1 MSNRDQVKPI
11 YQELQGY
18 LQSIP
23 TISDLFSNTNDQ
35 GMWERYNQSIEELNK
50 IVVSDGKDYSK
61 FLIKPITNANGG
73 SFIRLLNLKNSISGI
88 IDRIHGDYFTDESR
102 PFTSSPST
110 VISQT
115 QSQSIDIVYV
125 LNIQENIISSLKNPN
140 LEPKEKQF
148 LEKVK
153 AVLGTTKNTLELF
166 AVILKIASEFGLNPT
181 TIKTLLGL

>member
-1 MSNRDQVKPI
+1 MSNRDQIKPI

-23 TISDLFSNTNDQ
+23 TISDPFANTNDH
-35 GMWERYNQSIEELNK
+35 GMWKRYNQSIEELNK

-61 FLIKPITNANGG
+61 FLIEPIVNANGG
-73 SFIRLLNLKNSISGI
+73 SFIRLLNLKNSIGGLV
-88 IDRIHGDYFTDESR
+88 DRIHGDYFTDESR
-102 PFTSSPST
+102 PFTNSPST

-115 QSQSIDIVYV
+115 QTQSVDITYV
-125 LNIQENIISSLKNPN
+125 LNLQEQIIGNLQNPN

-153 AVLGTTKNTLELF
+153 SVLGTTKNTLELF
-166 AVILKIASEFGLNPT
+166 AVILKIANDFGLGPEK
-181 TIKTLLGL
+181 IKTLLGL